1 MAKIIVIGESEN
13 KGSIKKPIQILRV
26 LTSELNTGEVYE
38 PTANKELRN
47 AKYIEL
53 IAKNYI
59 AGHDLIFIY
68 DDPKNRGMGTLYT
81 GNWNDGVVE

>member
-1 MAKIIVIGESEN
+1 MAKIIVIGEPEN
-13 KGSIKKPIQILRV
+13 QEPPKKPIKILRV
-26 LTSELNTGEVYE
+26 LDSRLNSVEVYD
-38 PTANKELRN
+38 PTAKNELRK

-59 AGHDLIFIY
+59 TGHDLIFVY
-68 DDPKNRGMGTLYT
+68 DDPQNRGQGTLYT